1 MSKLR
6 ATQLQY
12 KDLLRGTNKI
22 MSTGYFVE
30 KDNSNYVKDNYDV
43 ELLQWSNKI
52 IKDSFTV
59 TQRSQEP
66 HTATYTYR
74 QHKVV
79 RPWLGSNVQ
88 SSSQHTS
95 ESAHY
100 PAMPLC

>member
-52 IKDSFTV
+52 IKDSFTKSNDFQCTCCGKLV
-59 TQRSQEP
+59 VKVETTQNK
-66 HTATYTYR
+66 H
-74 QHKVV
+74 
-79 RPWLGSNVQ
+79 
-88 SSSQHTS
+88 
-95 ESAHY
+95 
-100 PAMPLC
+100 

>member
-52 IKDSFTV
+52 IKDSFTLV
-59 TQRSQEP
+59 KASPFMYQLL
-66 HTATYTYR
+66 H
-74 QHKVV
+74 V
-79 RPWLGSNVQ
+79 
-88 SSSQHTS
+88 
-95 ESAHY
+95 
-100 PAMPLC
+100 